1 MSSNKFQRAKKK
13 EKELISGFKHK
24 NSRPPSRTPSRTT
37 DEDVK
42 EERSSRQ
49 KVLSVV
55 KDVASGLRTV
65 LRAIKEASEPLPLL
79 KSVVSGILELWEVY
93 DVGGNIYFRC

>member
-1 MSSNKFQRAKKK
+1 MSSNKFQRAKQKA
-13 EKELISGFKHK
+13 KELISGFKHK

-55 KDVASGLRTV
+55 KDVTSGLRTV
-65 LRAIKEASEPLPLL
+65 LRAIKDPSEPLPLL